1 MLEDRKR
8 SRLKKKD
15 CSVSVCREDP
25 KTLLGLP
32 SSSNIPKRG
41 FQRAINVLL
50 FPFFTV
56 AN

>member
-25 KTLLGLP
+25 KTLLGLA

-41 FQRAINVLL
+41 FQRAINVLQ